1 MNTYR
6 IGRLLFELKKPEV
19 LEEFKKDPHS
29 MMEKFKLSEED
40 KQYIIDKNPRPL
52 FDAGIHP
59 QLISQSGR
67 TIGMNPIG
75 RDPSVRPALAPVKG
89 SDEEEAKRLKYIKEL
104 EQELRMMPRLAP
116 ASTPARAGGM

>member
-19 LEEFKKDPHS
+19 LEEFKKDPHA

-40 KQYIIDKNPRPL
+40 KQFIIDKNPRPL

-59 QLISQSGR
+59 QLISQSSR

-75 RDPSVRPALAPVKG
+75 RDPSVRQAPPLQKG
-89 SDEEEAKRLKYIKEL
+89 SEDEEASRQKYIKEL
-104 EQELRMMPRLAP
+104 EQELKMMPRPSP
-116 ASTPARAGGM
+116 APARAGGM